1 MIPQPE
7 INPILK
13 QSLEDFLKNDTD
25 YQRNYLG
32 TLLYPMVV
40 NRIGSE
46 LAPKI
51 TGMLI
56 DFDNFSVS
64 DILELIDSE
73 TALTEAISEA
83 KNVILKS
90 MEQAQELENQEV
102 EGD

>member
-1 MIPQPE
+1 MAPQSE

-13 QSLEDFLKNDTD
+13 TTLEDFLKNDPD
-25 YQRNYLG
+25 FQRNYLG

-40 NRIGSE
+40 KRIGAE

-56 DFDNFSVS
+56 DFGNFSVS

-73 TALTEAISEA
+73 SALEDAINEA

-90 MEQAQELENQEV
+90 LEQQELENQEA
-102 EGD
+102 EGE